1 MSLKNGDMTSRGT
14 SRAETGEYIMKKY
27 QKKRPDDVSEN
38 LQKSTEKKEPR
49 KIRKVEPI
57 RDKAVI
63 RDTLEALSRDRSPA
77 GERRYL
83 LFASGIYLGRR
94 VGDLLK
100 LTVGDVKGKKNLA
113 IVEEKT
119 GKTASMAINE
129 TLQAIYRERLK
140 DRDPSE
146 PLFVSTRAKPIT
158 GDLKAINKRTA
169 LRDIK
174 QVARIARLPD
184 DYRIGTHSMR
194 KTFGYWYY
202 KTYGDLATLMTMFN
216 HSKAEVTLIYI
227 GITDDQLR
235 MAFRKT
241 KDLYDD

>member
-1 MSLKNGDMTSRGT
+1 
-14 SRAETGEYIMKKY
+14 MKKY
-27 QKKRPDDVSEN
+27 KRKRRAVKSEILEN
-38 LQKSTEKKEPR
+38 STKEKKKPR
-49 KIRKVEPI
+49 QIRKVEPI
-57 RDKAVI
+57 RNKETI
-63 RDTLEALSRDRSPA
+63 RLTLEALSRDRSPI

-94 VGDLLK
+94 IGDLLMLK
-100 LTVGDVKGKKNLA
+100 VGDVYGKKNLA
-113 IVEEKT
+113 IEEEKT

-129 TLQAIYRERLK
+129 SLQAIYRERLK
-140 DRDPSE
+140 GRDPGE
-146 PLFVSTRAKPIT
+146 PLFISSRKEKIT
-158 GDLKAINKRTA
+158 GDVKAIDKRTA

-174 QVARIARLPD
+174 AVAKIAKLPE

-202 KTYGDLATLMTMFN
+202 KTFGDLATLMTMFN

-235 MAFRKT
+235 TAFKKT
-241 KDLYDD
+241 KDMYDD